1 MSGIK
6 PDIFLREKWT
16 SQATDGHCYKSVDR
30 LHSNAVR
37 RPKQKRH
44 HNPLAQ
50 HNPFGRL
57 QPQSLNGQICIAAIT
72 QRPIQ
77 RRPQFIETRSITCQ
91 WTKQTKRFASC
102 VQQIIH
108 PQTGGWRIRLIVL
121 HIWSVTS
128 GQHLTRSAWHNFP
141 LNVWWMASSYLLK
154 CWVLPDVRQ
163 FKHTCSTSQGAEYCP
178 WYLRRSQ
185 LFLLFTQCAA
195 IHWIYCEF
203 LFQSLI

>member
-16 SQATDGHCYKSVDR
+16 SQATDGHWYKSVDR

-50 HNPFGRL
+50 HNPLGRL
-57 QPQSLNGQICIAAIT
+57 QQQYLNGQICLAAIT

-77 RRPQFIETRSITCQ
+77 RRPQLIETRSFTCQ
-91 WTKQTKRFASC
+91 WTKQTKRFASS
-102 VQQIIH
+102 VHQIIH

-121 HIWSVTS
+121 HIWS
-128 GQHLTRSAWHNFP
+128 LTRCAVMQMQMCDGACLFRRCI
-141 LNVWWMASSYLLK
+141 LNRT
-154 CWVLPDVRQ
+154 CRDCTPRQ
-163 FKHTCSTSQGAEYCP
+163 
-178 WYLRRSQ
+178 
-185 LFLLFTQCAA
+185 
-195 IHWIYCEF
+195 
-203 LFQSLI
+203 

>member
-16 SQATDGHCYKSVDR
+16 SQATDGHWYKSVDR

-50 HNPFGRL
+50 HNPLGRL
-57 QPQSLNGQICIAAIT
+57 QQQYLNGQICLAAIT

-77 RRPQFIETRSITCQ
+77 RRPQLIETRSFTCQ
-91 WTKQTKRFASC
+91 WTKQTKRFASS

-108 PQTGGWRIRLIVL
+108 PQTGDWRIRLIVL
-121 HIWSVTS
+121 HIWSAP
-128 GQHLTRSAWHNFP
+128 H
-141 LNVWWMASSYLLK
+141 
-154 CWVLPDVRQ
+154 
-163 FKHTCSTSQGAEYCP
+163 
-178 WYLRRSQ
+178 
-185 LFLLFTQCAA
+185 TQCVAQFPSECLMNGQLLLVEMLSA
-195 IHWIYCEF
+195 SGCASI
-203 LFQSLI
+203 